1 MAMTTLLELSEGQSG
16 FIHKLTMDRL
26 LIQRLNAMGL
36 KRGKKITVLRK
47 AQFKGPFHIMIDT
60 TELMIREHEA
70 SLIHI
75 NKAPLWNVLP
85 S

>member
-1 MAMTTLLELSEGQSG
+1 MAFSLWVS
-16 FIHKLTMDRL
+16 
-26 LIQRLNAMGL
+26 

-75 NKAPLWNVLP
+75 NQVLL
-85 S
+85 

>member
-1 MAMTTLLELSEGQSG
+1 MTTLLELSEGQTG
-16 FIHKLTMDRL
+16 VIHKLNMDRL

-36 KRGKKITVLRK
+36 RRGKKITVLRK

-70 SLIHI
+70 SLINI
-75 NKAPLWNVLP
+75 TSAAA
-85 S
+85 

>member
-1 MAMTTLLELSEGQSG
+1 MTTLLELAEGQSG
-16 FIHKLTMDRL
+16 IIHKLNMDRL

-36 KRGKKITVLRK
+36 RRGKKITVLRK

-70 SLIHI
+70 SLI
-75 NKAPLWNVLP
+75 NTTSAAG
-85 S
+85 

>member
-1 MAMTTLLELSEGQSG
+1 MTTLLELAEGQSG
-16 FIHKLTMDRL
+16 IIHKLNMDRL

-36 KRGKKITVLRK
+36 RRGKKITVLRK

-70 SLIHI
+70 SLINI
-75 NKAPLWNVLP
+75 TSAAT
-85 S
+85 

>member
-1 MAMTTLLELSEGQSG
+1 MTTLLELAEGQSG
-16 FIHKLTMDRL
+16 IIHKLNMDRL

-36 KRGKKITVLRK
+36 RRGKKITVLRK

-70 SLIHI
+70 SLINI
-75 NKAPLWNVLP
+75 SSAAA
-85 S
+85 

>member
-1 MAMTTLLELSEGQSG
+1 MTTLLELAEGQSG
-16 FIHKLTMDRL
+16 IIHKLNMDRL

-36 KRGKKITVLRK
+36 RRGKKITVLRK

-70 SLIHI
+70 SLINI
-75 NKAPLWNVLP
+75 TSPAL
-85 S
+85 

>member
-1 MAMTTLLELSEGQSG
+1 MTTLLELAEGQSG
-16 FIHKLTMDRL
+16 IIHKLNMDRL

-36 KRGKKITVLRK
+36 RRGKKITVLRK

-70 SLIHI
+70 SLINI
-75 NKAPLWNVLP
+75 TSAAAWNVSLF
-85 S
+85 

>member
-1 MAMTTLLELSEGQSG
+1 MTTLLELSEGQTG
-16 FIHKLTMDRL
+16 IIHKLNMDRL

-36 KRGKKITVLRK
+36 RRGKKITVLRK

-70 SLIHI
+70 SLIKITPHH
-75 NKAPLWNVLP
+75 L
-85 S
+85 

>member
-1 MAMTTLLELSEGQSG
+1 MTTLLELAEGQSG
-16 FIHKLTMDRL
+16 IIHKLNMDRL

-36 KRGKKITVLRK
+36 RRGKKITVLRK

-70 SLIHI
+70 SLINI
-75 NKAPLWNVLP
+75 TSTAA
-85 S
+85 

>member
-1 MAMTTLLELSEGQSG
+1 MAMTTLLELSEGQSA
-16 FIHKLTMDRL
+16 FIHKLTMDPL
-26 LIQRLNAMGL
+26 LIQRLSAMGL

-70 SLIHI
+70 SLIQI
-75 NKAPLWNVLP
+75 NKAPL
-85 S
+85 

>member
-1 MAMTTLLELSEGQSG
+1 MTTLLELSEGQTG
-16 FIHKLTMDRL
+16 IIHKLNMDRL
-26 LIQRLNAMGL
+26 LIQRLNAMGIR
-36 KRGKKITVLRK
+36 RGKKITVLRK

-70 SLIHI
+70 SLIKITPH
-75 NKAPLWNVLP
+75 P

>member
-1 MAMTTLLELSEGQSG
+1 MTTLLELSEGQTG
-16 FIHKLTMDRL
+16 IIHKLNMDRL

-36 KRGKKITVLRK
+36 RRGKKITVLRK

-70 SLIHI
+70 SLIKITPH
-75 NKAPLWNVLP
+75 PL
-85 S
+85 

>member
-16 FIHKLTMDRL
+16 FILKLAMDRF

-36 KRGKKITVLRK
+36 KSGKKITVLRK

-75 NKAPLWNVLP
+75 NKALP
-85 S
+85 

>member
-1 MAMTTLLELSEGQSG
+1 MTTLLGLSEGQSG

-36 KRGKKITVLRK
+36 KKGKKVTVLRK
-47 AQFKGPFHIMIDT
+47 AQFKGPFHIRIDT

-70 SLIHI
+70 SLIQI
-75 NKAPLWNVLP
+75 SMSVL
-85 S
+85 

>member
-1 MAMTTLLELSEGQSG
+1 MTTLLELAEGQSG
-16 FIHKLTMDRL
+16 IIHKLNMDRL

-36 KRGKKITVLRK
+36 RRGKKLTVLRK

-70 SLIHI
+70 SLINI
-75 NKAPLWNVLP
+75 TSAAA
-85 S
+85 

>member
-1 MAMTTLLELSEGQSG
+1 
-16 FIHKLTMDRL
+16 
-26 LIQRLNAMGL
+26 MGL

-70 SLIHI
+70 SLIQI
-75 NKAPLWNVLP
+75 NKAPL
-85 S
+85 

>member
-1 MAMTTLLELSEGQSG
+1 MTTLLELAEGQSG
-16 FIHKLTMDRL
+16 IIHKLNMDRL

-36 KRGKKITVLRK
+36 RRGKKITVLRK

-70 SLIHI
+70 SLI
-75 NKAPLWNVLP
+75 NLTSAVL
-85 S
+85 

>member
-1 MAMTTLLELSEGQSG
+1 MTTLLELAEGQSG
-16 FIHKLTMDRL
+16 IIHKLNMDLL

-36 KRGKKITVLRK
+36 RRGKKITVLRK

-70 SLIHI
+70 SLINI
-75 NKAPLWNVLP
+75 TSAAL
-85 S
+85 

>member
-1 MAMTTLLELSEGQSG
+1 MTTLLELAKGQSG
-16 FIHKLTMDRL
+16 IIHKLNMDRL

-36 KRGKKITVLRK
+36 RRGKKITVLRK

-70 SLIHI
+70 SLINI
-75 NKAPLWNVLP
+75 TSAAA
-85 S
+85 